1 VAKGAFI
8 VIARNGIGLV
18 LVSLLVLPLAAGCSS
33 DKTSKGEKIA
43 QSFERTKMSLYD
55 AQQKVDNSLMTMD
68 QMQFTG
74 NLNNFYS
81 NYKAAVADLE
91 KTGKDAGRRAES
103 MKVNADEY
111 IKNWEKDVAEIKDPT
126 AKASMED
133 RRNAVDAN
141 YAKVSASAQ
150 NVKDAYDPFIADH
163 RAIMQALGVNLSQAT
178 LASLKPV
185 LDRTHAD
192 GKTLKA
198 KIAVFQTDLDNIE
211 RGGSSK

>member
-1 VAKGAFI
+1 
-8 VIARNGIGLV
+8 
-18 LVSLLVLPLAAGCSS
+18 
-33 DKTSKGEKIA
+33 
-43 QSFERTKMSLYD
+43 
-55 AQQKVDNSLMTMD
+55 
-68 QMQFTG
+68 
-74 NLNNFYS
+74 
-81 NYKAAVADLE
+81 
-91 KTGKDAGRRAES
+91 
-103 MKVNADEY
+103 
-111 IKNWEKDVAEIKDPT
+111 
-126 AKASMED
+126 MED